1 LDIHEERIGRPAQ
14 ALTTSLHQWVAAF
27 ISPLWR
33 DPTVGTDRY
42 TFTGGSMDLVVAAV
56 VVALAALSFIW
67 LAFVERA

>member
-1 LDIHEERIGRPAQ
+1 
-14 ALTTSLHQWVAAF
+14 LHRWVAAF